1 MPAKGYQYY
10 EVNSYPDWNDGY
22 VFRTTHQETISG
34 DFDIAPQT
42 VITAVGLADLPVF
55 KKYHVLHETYQKVR
69 GRYKNEPITG
79 YIAQVEFHIYYH
91 TEQKR
96 LLIDTPRNICKE
108 MVDRLEK
115 SDIDFL
121 VIPHKIDLS
130 KLGID
135 LSDRVRGGWLGVSVE
150 DQPTADNRITWLLNT
165 PAAVRGVSVEPMLGE
180 VNLDKHE
187 FLCETWSKGGITIGT
202 YLDWV
207 IAGCESGPGARPMD
221 LDWARR
227 LRDQCQAAGVPF
239 FLKQAKIDGK
249 LVKMPQLDGKIWDEL
264 PNG

>member
-42 VITAVGLADLPVF
+42 VITAVGIADLPSF

-96 LLIDTPRNICKE
+96 LLIDTPRNICRE

-135 LSDRVRGGWLGVSVE
+135 LSDRVRGGWFGELKVADVS
-150 DQPTADNRITWLLNT
+150 
-165 PAAVRGVSVEPMLGE
+165 
-180 VNLDKHE
+180 
-187 FLCETWSKGGITIGT
+187 TIGLFGPT
-202 YLDWV
+202 VGESEEWEKYDQVGTLRAIDVELDSISEKLLV
-207 IAGCESGPGARPMD
+207 KIMAHRGIVLFENLTESQSLERVLKIQHD
-221 LDWARR
+221 LDSYEIH
-227 LRDQCQAAGVPF
+227 D
-239 FLKQAKIDGK
+239 
-249 LVKMPQLDGKIWDEL
+249 
-264 PNG
+264 